1 MININKNNLVNDP
14 SPYLQQHKDNPVN
27 WQVWSKKTFELA
39 KEKKLPILLSVG
51 YASCHWCHVMA
62 HESFEDIET
71 SKLMNELFI
80 NVKVDREERPDID
93 YVFQSS
99 YQLFNQAGGGWPL
112 TMFLDENGVPFSG
125 GTYFPKVQQH
135 GLPSFKEVLIKV
147 SDVYKDQREKILK
160 QANLVKESLSLKRN
174 SVINQDLKPLVD
186 ETLLYLDPI
195 NGGYKG
201 APKFPTF
208 NVFETLLYYY
218 NKTKDK
224 KYLIPIETLL
234 KNLCS
239 QGIYDHV
246 EGGISRYTVD
256 EKWLVP
262 HFEKMLYDNVQ
273 FISLISSYLKI
284 KNDSYFQN
292 KLIHTINFLLNN
304 FQNSEKLMGSAYDA
318 DSEGEEGKYYTFTY
332 DELKDI
338 KDINLYYE
346 VNPLGNWEG
355 KIILKELQD
364 PNEEIRLK
372 LINLRRKKI
381 KPFFD
386 DKSQLDLNCLW
397 VSSLISSYQT
407 LKVKRYLDLA
417 ETFFLNITKKYKDEK
432 LYHSYS
438 DSFVFLEDYAYY
450 IKMLLDLAD
459 TTMAFEYKQK
469 AQELCIIA
477 IDKFYDK
484 NKNIF
489 QKNMLLNDDLFFNP
503 VDIGDSTIS
512 NGNSIMLNNLVR
524 LGLLDQAEKLSQS
537 LFGYLNFYKRLM
549 LSSLKSLDYFQE
561 IKAGKNCSN
570 DGCEI

>member
-1 MININKNNLVNDP
+1 MININKNNLANDP

-160 QANLVKESLSLKRN
+160 QANLVKESLSLKKN
-174 SVINQDLKPLVD
+174 SVISQDLKPYVD
-186 ETLLYLDPI
+186 ETLMYLDPI

-346 VNPLGNWEG
+346 VNPSGNWEG

-372 LINLRRKKI
+372 LIQLRRKKI

-386 DKSQLDLNCLW
+386 DKSQLDLNCIW

-407 LKVKRYLDLA
+407 LKDKRYLDLA

>member
-174 SVINQDLKPLVD
+174 SVISQDLKPLVD

-273 FISLISSYLKI
+273 FISLLSSYLKI
-284 KNDSYFQN
+284 KDDSYFQN

-346 VNPLGNWEG
+346 VNPSGNWEG

-372 LINLRRKKI
+372 LIQLRRKKI

-386 DKSQLDLNCLW
+386 DKSQLDLNCIW

-407 LKVKRYLDLA
+407 LKDKRYLDLA

-459 TTMAFEYKQK
+459 TTMAFEYKKK

>member
-160 QANLVKESLSLKRN
+160 QANLVKESLSLKKN
-174 SVINQDLKPLVD
+174 SVISQDLKPYVD
-186 ETLLYLDPI
+186 ETLMYLDPI

-273 FISLISSYLKI
+273 FISLLSSYLKI
-284 KNDSYFQN
+284 KDDSYFQN

-346 VNPLGNWEG
+346 VNPSGNWEG

-372 LINLRRKKI
+372 LIQLRRKKI

-386 DKSQLDLNCLW
+386 DKSQLDLNCIW

-407 LKVKRYLDLA
+407 LKDKRYLDLA

-503 VDIGDSTIS
+503 IDIGDSTIS

-524 LGLLDQAEKLSQS
+524 LGLVDQAEKLSQS

>member
-1 MININKNNLVNDP
+1 MININKNNLANDP

-174 SVINQDLKPLVD
+174 SVISQDLKPFVD

-346 VNPLGNWEG
+346 VNPSGNWEG

-372 LINLRRKKI
+372 LIQLRRKKI

-386 DKSQLDLNCLW
+386 DKSQLDLNCIW

-407 LKVKRYLDLA
+407 LKDKRYLDLA

>member
-174 SVINQDLKPLVD
+174 SIISQDLKPFVD

-273 FISLISSYLKI
+273 FISLLSSYLKI

-346 VNPLGNWEG
+346 VNPSGNWEG

-372 LINLRRKKI
+372 LIQLRRKKI

-386 DKSQLDLNCLW
+386 DKSQLDLNCIW

-407 LKVKRYLDLA
+407 LKDKRYLDLA

>member
-174 SVINQDLKPLVD
+174 SVISQDLKPLVD

-284 KNDSYFQN
+284 KNNSYFQN

-346 VNPLGNWEG
+346 VNPSGNWEG

-372 LINLRRKKI
+372 LTNLRRKKI

-386 DKSQLDLNCLW
+386 DKSQLDLNCIW

-407 LKVKRYLDLA
+407 LKDKRYLDLA

-524 LGLLDQAEKLSQS
+524 LGLVDQAEKLSQS

>member
-1 MININKNNLVNDP
+1 
-14 SPYLQQHKDNPVN
+14 
-27 WQVWSKKTFELA
+27 
-39 KEKKLPILLSVG
+39 
-51 YASCHWCHVMA
+51 MA

-284 KNDSYFQN
+284 KNNSYFQN
-292 KLIHTINFLLNN
+292 KLIHTINFLLDN

-346 VNPLGNWEG
+346 VNPSGNWEG

-407 LKVKRYLDLA
+407 LKDKRYLDLA

>member
-1 MININKNNLVNDP
+1 MININKNNLANDP

-174 SVINQDLKPLVD
+174 SIISQDLKPFVD

-284 KNDSYFQN
+284 KDDSYFQN

-346 VNPLGNWEG
+346 VNPSGNWEG

-372 LINLRRKKI
+372 LIQLRRKKI

-386 DKSQLDLNCLW
+386 DKSQLDLNCIW

-407 LKVKRYLDLA
+407 LKDKRYLDLA

-503 VDIGDSTIS
+503 IDIGDSTIS

>member
-174 SVINQDLKPLVD
+174 SVISQDLKPLVD

-346 VNPLGNWEG
+346 VNPSGNWEG

-372 LINLRRKKI
+372 LIQLRRKKI

-386 DKSQLDLNCLW
+386 DKSQLDLNCIW

-407 LKVKRYLDLA
+407 IKDKRYLDLA

-459 TTMAFEYKQK
+459 TTMAFEYKKK
-469 AQELCIIA
+469 AQKLCIIA

-503 VDIGDSTIS
+503 IDIGDSTIS

>member
-174 SVINQDLKPLVD
+174 SIISQDLKPFVD

-273 FISLISSYLKI
+273 FISLLSSYLKI

-346 VNPLGNWEG
+346 VNPSGNWEG

-372 LINLRRKKI
+372 LIQLRRKKI

-386 DKSQLDLNCLW
+386 DKSQLDLNCIW

-407 LKVKRYLDLA
+407 LKDKRYLDLA

-503 VDIGDSTIS
+503 IDIGDSTIS

>member
-1 MININKNNLVNDP
+1 MININKNNLANDP

-62 HESFEDIET
+62 HESFEDLET

-93 YVFQSS
+93 YIFQSS

-160 QANLVKESLSLKRN
+160 QANLVKESLSLKKN
-174 SVINQDLKPLVD
+174 SVISQDLKPYVD
-186 ETLLYLDPI
+186 ETLMYLDPI

-346 VNPLGNWEG
+346 VNPSGNWEG

-372 LINLRRKKI
+372 LIQLRRKKI

-386 DKSQLDLNCLW
+386 DKSQLDLNCIW

-407 LKVKRYLDLA
+407 LKDKRYLDLA

>member
-174 SVINQDLKPLVD
+174 SIISQDLKPFVD

-346 VNPLGNWEG
+346 VNPSGNWEG

-372 LINLRRKKI
+372 LIQLRRKKI

-386 DKSQLDLNCLW
+386 DKSQLDLNCIW

-407 LKVKRYLDLA
+407 LKDKRYLDLA

>member
-1 MININKNNLVNDP
+1 M
-14 SPYLQQHKDNPVN
+14 
-27 WQVWSKKTFELA
+27 
-39 KEKKLPILLSVG
+39 
-51 YASCHWCHVMA
+51 
-62 HESFEDIET
+62 
-71 SKLMNELFI
+71 
-80 NVKVDREERPDID
+80 
-93 YVFQSS
+93 
-99 YQLFNQAGGGWPL
+99 
-112 TMFLDENGVPFSG
+112 
-125 GTYFPKVQQH
+125 
-135 GLPSFKEVLIKV
+135 
-147 SDVYKDQREKILK
+147 
-160 QANLVKESLSLKRN
+160 
-174 SVINQDLKPLVD
+174 
-186 ETLLYLDPI
+186 YLDPI

-346 VNPLGNWEG
+346 VNPSGNWEG

-372 LINLRRKKI
+372 LIQLRRKK
-381 KPFFD
+381 
-386 DKSQLDLNCLW
+386 LNH
-397 VSSLISSYQT
+397 
-407 LKVKRYLDLA
+407 
-417 ETFFLNITKKYKDEK
+417 FLMIN
-432 LYHSYS
+432 
-438 DSFVFLEDYAYY
+438 
-450 IKMLLDLAD
+450 
-459 TTMAFEYKQK
+459 
-469 AQELCIIA
+469 
-477 IDKFYDK
+477 
-484 NKNIF
+484 
-489 QKNMLLNDDLFFNP
+489 LN
-503 VDIGDSTIS
+503 
-512 NGNSIMLNNLVR
+512 
-524 LGLLDQAEKLSQS
+524 
-537 LFGYLNFYKRLM
+537 
-549 LSSLKSLDYFQE
+549 
-561 IKAGKNCSN
+561 
-570 DGCEI
+570 